1 MAQLVART
9 AGGREVAGSSPVTPT
24 ITKKDKMKTL
34 KFNHDQ
40 AQMIADGRKNST
52 WRLYDDKDL
61 SVDDQ
66 LKIIDKV
73 DPDEPA
79 SWKVIGQ
86 GTVSE
91 VVEKKLGKLTAEDM
105 KGHESFPSLDDILET
120 YRVYYGQR
128 VNLDTPVKIIYFDF
142 TPNLD
147 GDLPNGGM
155 LLEEAK
161 LYTDGGSRGN
171 PGDSACAFVI
181 CKMDDS
187 VVEKSGYYMG
197 MATNNQAEYYGF
209 KVGLERARDLGINK
223 VSLFSDSQLVVN
235 QMNGVYKVRNQELA
249 PLHKDVK
256 ALADSFEKISF
267 SYVPRELNKTAD
279 AEVNRI
285 LDENERTHRKK
296 NKR

>member
-1 MAQLVART
+1 
-9 AGGREVAGSSPVTPT
+9 
-24 ITKKDKMKTL
+24 MKTL

-40 AQMIADGRKNST
+40 AQAIVEGQKRST

-73 DPDEPA
+73 NPDEPD

-91 VVEKKLGKLTAEDM
+91 VVEKKLGKLSASDM
-105 KGHESFPSLDDILET
+105 QGHESFPSLDDILKT

-128 VNLDTPVKIIYFDF
+128 VTFDTPVKIIYFDF
-142 TPNLD
+142 TPNSD
-147 GDLPNGGM
+147 GDLPTQGM
-155 LLEEAK
+155 LLDQAK

-181 CKMDDS
+181 CKMDNS

-235 QMNGVYKVRNQELA
+235 QMNGIYKVRNQELA
-249 PLHKDVK
+249 PLHADVSEI
-256 ALADSFEKISF
+256 AASFEKVTF
-267 SYVPRELNKTAD
+267 AYVPRELNKIAD

-285 LDENERTHRKK
+285 LDEAERKHRKK
-296 NKR
+296 R